1 MVADMIRKGVSMFHF
16 LHYPSPQPLEIDT
29 QGLLDLL
36 LVEGE
41 TQGSLWPRSVLPVSV
56 CHGAIRNGVH
66 FGRHAY
72 NLIQRRSNY
81 VKEEEDQAPEIYLHA
96 GG

>member
-1 MVADMIRKGVSMFHF
+1 MDN
-16 LHYPSPQPLEIDT
+16 

-36 LVEGE
+36 LLKGE
-41 TQGSLWPRSVLPVSV
+41 IQGSLWPRSVLPVSV

-81 VKEEEDQAPEIYLHA
+81 VKAEDQVPKIYLHA